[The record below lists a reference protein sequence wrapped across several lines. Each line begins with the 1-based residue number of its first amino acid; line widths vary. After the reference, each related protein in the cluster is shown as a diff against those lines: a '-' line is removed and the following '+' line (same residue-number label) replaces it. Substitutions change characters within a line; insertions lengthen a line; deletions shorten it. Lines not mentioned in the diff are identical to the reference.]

1 MQLWELGNI
10 QCVQPVAPGKNPLWK
25 NSYRLQIIGYIN
37 NKWTNPYVHSGNF
50 NERAMSKK

>member
-1 MQLWELGNI
+1 MQLRELGNI